1 MDNKNFDISLIKNYI
16 NGDSLGKYSIDEL
29 ENNCEFMKEVIDYTN
44 DCNIYNLCSDNLK
57 KDYTFVKYLVNKF
70 NNNYEFID
78 KISSYYLNNGKNKM
92 NKKELCI
99 LLENILPKEL
109 SEKYYRINTIKFYVD
124 RLKIEMY
131 NKKNPSTKDLVGMG
145 FINFNKEYSNN
156 KITFD
161 YYVKSLIEEIMQD
174 YNRFRVDLYDELMKS
189 NFTSEMDVA
198 SFIVDY
204 ISKNDIFLGMYINN
218 NLHLID
224 DIIKDTNKLKN
235 QWYKEK
241 NIINKERLWEMDAL
255 IYKYLNNT
263 IHLLTD
269 SSIIFYAAKELGVLD
284 IIKEFYKIPY
294 KEIVD
299 DIEIDYIDLG
309 TIDNYMDYISN
320 KYDIE
325 FFEEDKKVYSMVKYI
340 MRNQLFTYN
349 KLDIESLLH
358 NKNKEKK
365 LNRINLDDDNNDN
378 NNE

>member
-1 MDNKNFDISLIKNYI
+1 MNSN
-16 NGDSLGKYSIDEL
+16 
-29 ENNCEFMKEVIDYTN
+29 
-44 DCNIYNLCSDNLK
+44 
-57 KDYTFVKYLVNKF
+57 
-70 NNNYEFID
+70 

-99 LLENILPKEL
+99 FLENILPKEL
-109 SEKYYRINTIKFYVD
+109 SEKYYRINTFEFYVD

-161 YYVKSLIEEIMQD
+161 YYVKSLIEEIMKD

-241 NIINKERLWEMDAL
+241 NIINKERLWKMDAL

-284 IIKEFYKIPY
+284 IIKEFYKIQY
-294 KEIVD
+294 KEVVD
-299 DIEIDYIDLG
+299 DIDNDYIDLG
-309 TIDNYMDYISN
+309 TIENYMDYISN

-340 MRNQLFTYN
+340 MCNQLFTYN

-365 LNRINLDDDNNDN
+365 LNRINLDDDNN

>member
-109 SEKYYRINTIKFYVD
+109 SEKYYRINTFEFYVD

-161 YYVKSLIEEIMQD
+161 YYVKSLIEEIMKD

-284 IIKEFYKIPY
+284 IIKEFYKIQY
-294 KEIVD
+294 KEVVD
-299 DIEIDYIDLG
+299 DIDNDYIDLG
-309 TIDNYMDYISN
+309 TIENYMDYISN

-340 MRNQLFTYN
+340 MSNQLFTYN

-365 LNRINLDDDNNDN
+365 LNRINLDDDNN

>member
-161 YYVKSLIEEIMQD
+161 YYVKSLIEEIMKD

-284 IIKEFYKIPY
+284 TIKEFYKIQY
-294 KEIVD
+294 KEVVD
-299 DIEIDYIDLG
+299 DIDNDYIDLG
-309 TIDNYMDYISN
+309 TIENYMDYISN

-340 MRNQLFTYN
+340 MSNQLFTYN

-365 LNRINLDDDNNDN
+365 LNRINLDDDNN

>member
-99 LLENILPKEL
+99 LLENILPKGL

-124 RLKIEMY
+124 RLRIEMY

-161 YYVKSLIEEIMQD
+161 YYVKSLIEEIMKD

-284 IIKEFYKIPY
+284 TIKEFYKIQY
-294 KEIVD
+294 KEVVD
-299 DIEIDYIDLG
+299 DIDNDYIDLG
-309 TIDNYMDYISN
+309 TIENYMDYISN

-340 MRNQLFTYN
+340 MSNQLFTYN

-365 LNRINLDDDNNDN
+365 LNRINLDDDNN

>member
-124 RLKIEMY
+124 RLRIEMY

-161 YYVKSLIEEIMQD
+161 YYVKSLIEEIMKD

-284 IIKEFYKIPY
+284 TIKEFYKIQY
-294 KEIVD
+294 KEVVD
-299 DIEIDYIDLG
+299 DIDNDYIDLG
-309 TIDNYMDYISN
+309 TIENYMDYISN

-365 LNRINLDDDNNDN
+365 LNRINLDDDNN

>member
-109 SEKYYRINTIKFYVD
+109 SEKYYRINTFEFYVD

-161 YYVKSLIEEIMQD
+161 YYVKSLIEEIMKD

-294 KEIVD
+294 KEVVD
-299 DIEIDYIDLG
+299 DIDNDYIDLG
-309 TIDNYMDYISN
+309 TIENYMDYISN

-340 MRNQLFTYN
+340 MSNQLFTYN

-365 LNRINLDDDNNDN
+365 LNRINLDDDNN